1 MIRRVSVLLALFG
14 IACPVFAAKQVTV
27 AEFEQAIKQI
37 QGKPDADAAWQIANL
52 QLTERL
58 STEEFN
64 SLESSFHGD
73 LSRQALRGAADAS
86 DFLDPPTAELP
97 SKPAPDFAE
106 QRRIM
111 SLVVAYVRGTI
122 PQLPNLL
129 ATRDTVRF
137 RDTPAGYK
145 DQGKTV
151 TRYEPLHLIGRSSVT
166 VSYRDGR
173 EMQESETEDKAKPA
187 PLEIGLNTQGEFG
200 PVLTTVLLDSAQS
213 KLAWSHWEQ
222 EDRQVRAVFAF
233 SVPREKSHYQVEYC
247 CIANSDNTRTDLYR
261 QPAGYHGEMTVDP
274 KTGTILRLTIEA
286 ALKAGEPVSNASVLV
301 EYGSVEIAGKSY
313 ICPVRALALSHAQS
327 ESTAKDEMV
336 QTAPMGSGGMFSG
349 SAMSVVH
356 STSAVQGAEQT
367 LLNDIIFE
375 QYHVF
380 RSEAHMLTTDSGS
393 LAPQSAAEL
402 ARALPAL
409 GTSEASS
416 AGGNSAGPATT
427 TGSST
432 NAAGQAPTETASST
446 SPSTAIPAPA
456 APSSPPAEPEIS
468 VSVVKQLPDLAN
480 PPATTPDGQAEITL
494 RTTTRLVDVTLVAYD
509 KKGHPVAN
517 LKASDL
523 EVYDNGHKEELRFFN
538 PASAETVV
546 TTHQAQTQAGGAS
559 TLTTFTNRPNAEHPE
574 ASPADSSSSATILL
588 IDAGNLAFGDLANA
602 RTQMLRFL
610 KTLAP
615 EERIGLYILR
625 SRGVEVLQEPT
636 LDHVQVATTLTQ
648 WMPNA
653 QDLARAQDEERRNR
667 QDIEYVHSV
676 GDLLYLNG
684 NVPTGESD
692 DGLAIDPQLRSF
704 GSNPSRDALILFPAV
719 ARHLATVVGHKTL
732 VWISSDNVLAD
743 WSNKAPSVERG
754 AKNIDPLALRAQ
766 ETLNEAHVSIYPLDV
781 SQLEAGGVG
790 ANTASSNAQLNPASQ
805 GALQAQLAALPTDER
820 QEAQEAEQKAQRDIN
835 PGRLTAQLQANTH
848 PIQGTFRELAD
859 ATGGRAMRRASDITA
874 ELNNV
879 VADGRAA
886 YMLSFAPDSPADDQY
901 HVITVK
907 VSTRHDITL
916 HYRAGYVYSKEP
928 ASFKDR
934 FRQAIWDPRDINEIP
949 LTASPVADP
958 KGTALKLTIDATTL
972 GLTEKADRWSDRL
985 DVFVALRDQSG
996 LHARVTGHSVDLRL
1010 LSGTY
1015 QQTLK
1020 DGIPFEQP
1028 INTKNAFD
1036 SARLIVVD
1044 ENSGRIGSITVP
1056 ASAFK
1061 PGS

>member
-1 MIRRVSVLLALFG
+1 MIRRFSALLALFG

-58 STEEFN
+58 SSVEFN
-64 SLESSFHGD
+64 SLESSLPGD
-73 LSRQALRGAADAS
+73 LSRQALRGVADAS

-111 SLVVAYVRGTI
+111 SLVVAYVRGAI

-129 ATRDTVRF
+129 ATRNTVRF

-151 TRYEPLHLIGRSSVT
+151 TRYEPLHLIGRSKAM

-200 PVLTTVLLDSAQS
+200 PILTTVLLDSAQS

-222 EDRQVRAVFAF
+222 EDGQMRAVFAY

-247 CIANSDNTRTDLYR
+247 CIANSENTRTDLYR

-274 KTGTILRLTIEA
+274 TTGTILRLTIEA

-336 QTAPMGSGGMFSG
+336 QTAPMGSGGTFSG

-356 STSAVQGAEQT
+356 STSAVQGAEQM
-367 LLNDIIFE
+367 LLNDIVFE

-380 RSEAHMLTTDSGS
+380 RSEAHVVTGDTATG

-409 GTSEASS
+409 RTPEASS
-416 AGGNSAGPATT
+416 TGISNSAAPL
-427 TGSST
+427 ST
-432 NAAGQAPTETASST
+432 NAAYRAPTETASSA
-446 SPSTAIPAPA
+446 SPPAAVPAPA
-456 APSSPPAEPEIS
+456 VPPAPPEEPEIS
-468 VSVVKQLPDLAN
+468 VAIARQLPDLAN
-480 PPATTPDGQAEITL
+480 LPAAAPEEQTGMTL
-494 RTTTRLVDVTLVAYD
+494 RTTTRLVDVTLVAHD
-509 KKGHPVAN
+509 KKGRPVTD
-517 LKASDL
+517 LKADDL
-523 EVYDNGHKEELRFFN
+523 QIYDNGRKEEIRFFN
-538 PASAETVV
+538 PVNAEAVP
-546 TTHQAQTQAGGAS
+546 AAGGQLDAHS
-559 TLTTFTNRPNAEHPE
+559 GPEAEVFTNRSASVNDAAAHGAAELN
-574 ASPADSSSSATILL
+574 STILM
-588 IDAGNLAFGDLANA
+588 IDASNVAFSDLTRA
-602 RTQMLRFL
+602 RAEMLRFL
-610 KTLAP
+610 KTLA
-615 EERIGLYILR
+615 IDQQVGLYILR
-625 SRGVEVLQEPT
+625 SYGFEILAEPT
-636 LDHVQVATTLTQ
+636 PDHARIATMLQT

-667 QDIEYVHSV
+667 QQFDWVHNV
-676 GDLLYLNG
+676 TDLANVNG
-684 NVPTGESD
+684 NGQGGNDPEMYASGKAVAYAAAYPSD
-692 DGLAIDPQLRSF
+692 AELRPLGNRPEDF
-704 GSNPSRDALILFPAV
+704 ALHLLVGV
-719 ARHLATVVGHKTL
+719 ARHLASLPGHKML
-732 VWISSDNVLAD
+732 VWVSSDNVFAD
-743 WSNKAPSVERG
+743 FSAQAVGREDTGNRFLNPPSM
-754 AKNIDPLALRAQ
+754 RAR

-781 SQLEAGGVG
+781 SQLEAAGVSADIG
-790 ANTASSNAQLNPASQ
+790 SRNV
-805 GALQAQLAALPTDER
+805 LAMGKSD
-820 QEAQEAEQKAQRDIN
+820 RDKDTSAVGDAAPGLS
-835 PGRLTAQLQANTH
+835 PGRTTAQMQEDTH
-848 PIQGTFRELAD
+848 PIQGTFRDLAD
-859 ATGGRAMRRASDITA
+859 ATGGRAMRRAGDIAA

-886 YMLSFAPDSPADDQY
+886 YLLSFSPDSPADDKY

-907 VSTRHDITL
+907 AATRHGLTL
-916 HYRAGYVYSKEP
+916 RYRTGYVFSKDP
-928 ASFKDR
+928 ATFKDR
-934 FRQAIWDPRDINEIP
+934 FPRAIWDPRNLNEIV
-949 LTASPVADP
+949 LTVSPVSVGKD
-958 KGTALKLTIDATTL
+958 TALKLNIDATGL
-972 GLTEKADRWSDRL
+972 GLTQKGDRWTDRV
-985 DVFVALRDQSG
+985 DVFLALRDDSG
-996 LHARVTGHSVDLRL
+996 LHAKVTGHSVDLNL
-1010 LSGTY
+1010 LPGTY

-1020 DGIPFEQP
+1020 AGLPFEQP
-1028 INTKNAFD
+1028 IDSKSTFD
-1036 SARLIVVD
+1036 SVRLVVVD
-1044 ENSGRIGSITVP
+1044 ENSGRMGSITVP